1 MSIRRID
8 SMADAGIFFDKE
20 DKRVAPAIAAIR
32 AGDVDALTACLSG
45 DPALATAYIGTS
57 SEART
62 LLHILADWPG
72 NLAGGPD
79 TARAL
84 IAAGADVNAAFVG
97 DAHSETPLHW
107 AASTDDVALLDAL
120 LDAGADIDA
129 PGGVIAGTPL
139 ADARAFLQLKTAHR
153 LVERGARVT
162 LQDAATLGL
171 QDRVE
176 AVFKLQANRPSQEDI
191 NCALWNACHGGQ
203 LRTAQYLHVQGGTID
218 FVSPWEK
225 LTPLDAAR
233 RNGAADV
240 TSWLESLGAQQFD
253 LSKTQ

>member
-1 MSIRRID
+1 MRRIV
-8 SMADAGIFFDKE
+8 SMTDAGIFIDKE

-32 AGDVDALTACLSG
+32 TGDIDALTACLSG

-72 NLAGGPD
+72 NLAAGPD
-79 TARAL
+79 AARAL
-84 IAAGADVNAAFVG
+84 IAAGADVMAPFVG

-107 AASTDDVALLDAL
+107 AASNDDVALLDVL

-129 PGGVIAGTPL
+129 SGGVIAETPL

-176 AVFKLQANRPSQEDI
+176 AVFKSPANRPSQEDI
-191 NCALWNACHGGQ
+191 DRALWNACHGGQ
-203 LRTAQYLHVQGGTID
+203 LKMAQYLHLQGGAID
-218 FVSPWEK
+218 FVPPWEQ

-240 TSWLESLGAQQFD
+240 TSWLESLEARQFD
-253 LSKTQ
+253 LSINQ